1 MSGCSFNAVQKYL
14 AWNFTASICYIK
26 SVVVMEFS
34 MKFMRIQFLSG
45 LFADEDMHACELFT

>member
-1 MSGCSFNAVQKYL
+1 
-14 AWNFTASICYIK
+14 
-26 SVVVMEFS
+26 MEFS